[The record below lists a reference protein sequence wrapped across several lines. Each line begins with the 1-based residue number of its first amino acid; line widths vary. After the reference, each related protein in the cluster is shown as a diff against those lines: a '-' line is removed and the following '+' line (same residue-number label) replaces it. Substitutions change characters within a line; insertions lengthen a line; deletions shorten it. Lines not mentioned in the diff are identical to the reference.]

1 MSSNIKVIRFTA
13 IMSAIFAILTY
24 FVALNIS
31 YQWFDIKWLSN
42 SFLLTIFGGA
52 FASMLVVL
60 ICEIQKYWQSKK
72 EIESAIFFHLSFVY
86 GQLYIIQYNLN
97 NQLKNKNQQVYEHLI
112 KGNLINVQQSVNIIT
127 SLGYVTFSR
136 KNKLFRKYEE
146 LCKWLTGDLSEFIRE
161 GAYLEMAINTDQI
174 NNLQAFQ
181 NSGIITANSP
191 YTGKVL
197 TKLNQRVR
205 AIIDIVSS
213 YIESIDE
220 SCKHQFNWEL
230 KKASIEKVTDIEF
243 GDLGTYIHE
252 EN

>member
-1 MSSNIKVIRFTA
+1 MGTSVKVIRFTA
-13 IMSAIFAILTY
+13 SMCAIFAVLTY

-52 FASMLVVL
+52 FASMFVVL
-60 ICEIQKYWQSKK
+60 ICEVQKYWQSKK

-86 GQLYIIQYNLN
+86 GQLYIIKYNLN
-97 NQLKNKNQQVYEHLI
+97 KQLENKNQQVYEHLI
-112 KGNLINVQQSVNIIT
+112 KGNLINVKQAINIIN
-127 SLGYVTFSR
+127 SLGYVTLSR

-146 LCKWLTGDLSEFIRE
+146 LCKWLTGDLNEFISE
-161 GAYLEMAINTDQI
+161 GTYLEMAINTDKI

-205 AIIDIVSS
+205 PIIDIVSC

-220 SCKHQFNWEL
+220 SCKHQFNWGL

>member
-1 MSSNIKVIRFTA
+1 MGTSVKVIRFTA
-13 IMSAIFAILTY
+13 SMCAIFAVLTY

-31 YQWFDIKWLSN
+31 YQWFDLKWLSN

-97 NQLKNKNQQVYEHLI
+97 KQLENKNQQVYEHLI
-112 KGNLINVQQSVNIIT
+112 KGNLINVKQAINIIN
-127 SLGYVTFSR
+127 SLGYVTLSR

-146 LCKWLTGDLSEFIRE
+146 LCKWLTGDLNEFISE
-161 GAYLEMAINTDQI
+161 GTYLEMAINTDKI

-205 AIIDIVSS
+205 PIIDIVSS
-213 YIESIDE
+213 CIESIDE

-230 KKASIEKVTDIEF
+230 KKVSIEKVTDIEF